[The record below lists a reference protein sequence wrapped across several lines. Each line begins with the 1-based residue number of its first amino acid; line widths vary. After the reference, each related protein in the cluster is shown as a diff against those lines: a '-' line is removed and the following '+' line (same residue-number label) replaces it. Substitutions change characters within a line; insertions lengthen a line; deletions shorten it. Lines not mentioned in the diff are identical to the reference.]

1 MNHTRFV
8 NKMYLINPGLQ
19 SKTCAARHNWNRHNL
34 SSWPSLS
41 PVISRFS
48 SFALLFK
55 TVIITVGRPAGLNRS
70 DNFIQLLNHLNH
82 LYLQTTSTTPFIE
95 LINILPRTKK
105 VVCKLG
111 ITLPSALSGVFTQNA
126 CLGVDL
132 RKISFKTLD
141 EPKVT
146 KIGLISVNFWLDFS
160 ADVNAHLKLE
170 KNNSASKFTLFCIEL
185 VNVSFSDNTETGERR
200 GETGQ

>member
-55 TVIITVGRPAGLNRS
+55 TVIITVGRPAGLNHS
-70 DNFIQLLNHLNH
+70 DNFIELLKLFQPTHH
-82 LYLQTTSTTPFIE
+82 KPHIFILSE
-95 LINILPRTKK
+95 SGRIHSAAALLCIH
-105 VVCKLG
+105 
-111 ITLPSALSGVFTQNA
+111 TLNA
-126 CLGVDL
+126 CLEVYL
-132 RKISFKTLD
+132 EKS
-141 EPKVT
+141 
-146 KIGLISVNFWLDFS
+146 
-160 ADVNAHLKLE
+160 HLKVE
-170 KNNSASKFTLFCIEL
+170 MNQK
-185 VNVSFSDNTETGERR
+185 
-200 GETGQ
+200 